1 MQGNIIY
8 LDNNSTTP
16 LDPRV
21 LDAMMPYFTDLYGNA
36 ASAHLMGKKVKIA
49 VDKAREAVG
58 DLINSNPE
66 DIIFTAG
73 ATEAINL
80 AIRGAVKLSPA
91 KVPHIITLKTEHP
104 AVLDTC
110 KELETIG
117 VEVTY
122 LDVERDGLVD
132 LTLLR
137 KAIKEETILVC
148 VMLVNNETGVIQQVK
163 EIAEIAHDHNALFL
177 SDATQAMGKLPI
189 DVLDDEIDL
198 LAFSGHKFYGPKGIG
213 GLYVNARLRLKPLI
227 FGGGHERGLRSGT
240 LNVPAIVGMGK
251 AAELAALEME
261 NDKKEIGVLVEKLK
275 GALLAVDDVQENGS
289 VNRIY
294 NTLNLCF
301 GGLDNQDMLLRLNK
315 VCASNGSAC
324 HSMVIEPS
332 HVLLAMG
339 LAREQANSSI
349 RFSLGRF
356 NTDEEI
362 DSAIINIKEVVDSLK
377 QVAVVNHKFSFD
389 KSLI

>member
-1 MQGNIIY
+1 MHSNIIY

-16 LDPRV
+16 MDSRV
-21 LDAMMPYFTDLYGNA
+21 LDVMIPYFTDFYGNA
-36 ASAHLMGKKVKIA
+36 SSAHLMGKKVKIA

-58 DLINSNPE
+58 DLIDSNPE

-73 ATEAINL
+73 ATEALNL
-80 AIRGAVKLSPA
+80 AIRGAVKLSTE

-110 KELETIG
+110 KELETMG

-122 LDVERDGLVD
+122 LEVERDGLVN
-132 LTLLR
+132 LQLL
-137 KAIKEETILVC
+137 KKSVKKQTILVC
-148 VMLVNNETGVIQQVK
+148 VMLVNNETGVIQPIK

-189 DVLDDEIDL
+189 DVLEDGIDL

-213 GLYVNARLRLKPLI
+213 GLYVNSRLKLKPLI

-261 NDKKEIGVLVEKLK
+261 KDKNTVSVLVDKLK
-275 GALLAVDDVQENGS
+275 RELLAIGDVQENGS
-289 VNRIY
+289 SNRIY

-301 GGLDNQDMLLRLNK
+301 GGVDNQDMLLRLHN

-332 HVLLAMG
+332 HVLLGMG
-339 LAREQANSSI
+339 LTRAQANSSI

-356 NTDEEI
+356 NTSKEI
-362 DSAIINIKEVVDSLK
+362 DSAIITIKEVVASLK
-377 QVAVVNHKFSFD
+377 QAEIVRH
-389 KSLI
+389 